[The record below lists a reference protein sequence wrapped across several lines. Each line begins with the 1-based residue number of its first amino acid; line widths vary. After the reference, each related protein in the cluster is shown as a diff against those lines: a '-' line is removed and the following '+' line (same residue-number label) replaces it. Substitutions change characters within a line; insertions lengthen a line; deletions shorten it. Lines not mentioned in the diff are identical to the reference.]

1 MLSFY
6 FCNGVFQTA
15 DILNLVASMLSVHS
29 LMDHAF
35 SVVSKKFCFVG
46 CACATFCD
54 PMHRSL
60 PGSPLHGISQV
71 RILERL
77 PFPSPGDLPDPGIV
91 SAYLISSAL
100 AGSSLPLN
108 YQGSIAFSCFSAVFN
123 YYFSFGRVFPLTF

>member
-6 FCNGVFQTA
+6 FCNGVFQRA

-29 LMDHAF
+29 LHAF

-46 CACATFCD
+46 YACPAFCD
-54 PMHRSL
+54 PMHCSL

-71 RILERL
+71 RTLERL

-91 SAYLISSAL
+91 SAYLVSSAL
-100 AGSSLPLN
+100 AGISLPLN
-108 YQGSIAFSCFSAVFN
+108 YQGSIACSCFSAVFN
-123 YYFSFGRVFPLTF
+123 YYFSFGRVFPLIF